1 MHSLSVTQDN
11 RKIKERHFVG
21 LFCIFQIYVDNK
33 IETAQ
38 TICLHIARLKSDRRY
53 LGCVDIS

>member
-1 MHSLSVTQDN
+1 MID
-11 RKIKERHFVG
+11 KCFIG
-21 LFCIFQIYVDNK
+21 LFCIFQIYIDEI

-38 TICLHIARLKSDRRY
+38 MICLHTARPKSDRRY